1 MRPWSTV
8 THSETPSSRPTND
21 PMFARLN
28 VPCAKAAMSR
38 IAGWLFDRR
47 GTHRAAD
54 RARARCR
61 GIVAELLAQH
71 LLVELADA
79 GPGQRRHEHDLIRH
93 RVTGDHAF
101 ARVVLQAR
109 LDLAVAD
116 RSALLAHHDCER
128 AFGPLRIRNADDGGF
143 AHRGVLEDEILDV
156 ERRDPFAAGL
166 DDVLEAVRDLEVAV
180 GADDTDVAGVQ
191 PSAEPQLFRVGGI
204 AQVALRQPR
213 RPRHDLA
220 R

>member
-8 THSETPSSRPTND
+8 IHSETPSSRSTND

-47 GTHRAAD
+47 STRRAAD
-54 RARARCR
+54 RVCARRR

-71 LLVELADA
+71 FLVELADA
-79 GPGQRRHEHDLIRH
+79 GPGQRLHEHDLVRH
-93 RVTGDHAF
+93 RVARDHTLE
-101 ARVVLQAR
+101 RVVLQGR

-116 RSALLAHHDCER
+116 RRALLAHHDCER
-128 AFGPLRIRNADDGGF
+128 TFGPLRIRNADDGGF
-143 AHRGVLEDEILDV
+143 AHPRVLEDQVLDV

-166 DDVLEAVRDLEVAV
+166 DDALEAVGDLQVSV
-180 GADDTDVAGVQ
+180 GADDADVAGVQ
-191 PSAEPQLFRVGGI
+191 PSAEP
-204 AQVALRQPR
+204 
-213 RPRHDLA
+213 
-220 R
+220 